1 MGFVVRGMNHMG
13 KWWSRQTGAQ
23 TGLLDGQFTNNM
35 FSTDLAEMSLTDAQT
50 LSVFCMVFH

>member
-1 MGFVVRGMNHMG
+1 MG

-35 FSTDLAEMSLTDAQT
+35 FSTDLAEMSLTGAQT
-50 LSVFCMVFH
+50 LSVCMVFH